1 MSKVDKCCLG
11 SGLLTAFQAMNKS
24 KQEALSQ
31 EMSTIDFVIQIVPVM
46 AHWKPDRG
54 SNAQTAS
61 SAHPQL
67 AILIF
72 GGGIILLICKLF
84 LFHQNSFLDGL
95 IDC

>member
-1 MSKVDKCCLG
+1 
-11 SGLLTAFQAMNKS
+11 MNKS

-61 SAHPQL
+61 YTHPQL